1 MIVFFAF
8 FDTHAQMPILAP
20 YAISLG
26 ATPFTLGLVVG
37 FYSLFNIVGNFTGGL
52 IIDTKSWKH
61 PLILGLAGVSV
72 MLLLYTCAGNAYHL
86 VAIRAGHGLAGGL
99 MIPATL
105 ACLTVKEKAG
115 FTGDIRL
122 AIFGATIG
130 LASVTGPPAAGII
143 ANLHGFHTVYYML
156 AILMLASAGLAF
168 WLFKIN
174 PENRPCNDIP
184 HFSLGQI
191 MAIPAIKATFIF
203 ALGTT
208 GSTGTLASF
217 LPGHAE
223 AAGLDH
229 TQTGMLFASF
239 ALAAIIIQASWPGI
253 IKPRVNG
260 NIFGC
265 TNGLLFICLAL
276 ILAAIAT
283 RPPGL
288 FIALIIYGCGF
299 GLSFQGMLG
308 MILEH
313 SDPKWQGRAIGLF
326 FAAYSVGIA
335 LLPPLSGL
343 IWQHTFL
350 FPFYTAAVIALLS
363 MLSGNKTYRKIS

>member
-1 MIVFFAF
+1 
-8 FDTHAQMPILAP
+8 MPVLAP

-37 FYSLFNIVGNFTGGL
+37 FYSLFNIIGNFTGGL
-52 IIDTKSWKH
+52 IIDAKSWKH
-61 PLILGLAGVSV
+61 PLVLGLAGVSV
-72 MLLLYTCAGNAYHL
+72 MLLLYTYADNAYQL
-86 VAIRAGHGLAGGL
+86 AVIRAGHGLAGGL
-99 MIPATL
+99 MIPAAL

-115 FTGDIRL
+115 FTRDVRL

-130 LASVTGPPAAGII
+130 LASVTGPPVAGII
-143 ANLHGFHTVYYML
+143 ANLHGFHSVYYML
-156 AILMLASAGLAF
+156 AGLMLASAGLAS
-168 WLFKIN
+168 WLSKIN
-174 PENRPCNDIP
+174 PDNQPCNGEP
-184 HFSLGQI
+184 RGSFGQVI
-191 MAIPAIKATFIF
+191 SSPAIKGTFLF

-223 AAGLDH
+223 SAGLDH
-229 TQTGMLFASF
+229 TQTGLLFASF
-239 ALAAIIIQASWPGI
+239 ALAAIILQSSWPGI

-260 NIFGC
+260 NFFGC
-265 TNGLLFICLAL
+265 TNGLLLICLAL
-276 ILAAIAT
+276 IMAAIST
-283 RPPGL
+283 RAPGL

-308 MILEH
+308 MVLEN

-335 LLPPLSGL
+335 LLPPLTGL
-343 IWQHTFL
+343 IWQHTFI
-350 FPFYTAAVIALLS
+350 FPFYTAAFIAFICILAGS
-363 MLSGNKTYRKIS
+363 KIYQKIS